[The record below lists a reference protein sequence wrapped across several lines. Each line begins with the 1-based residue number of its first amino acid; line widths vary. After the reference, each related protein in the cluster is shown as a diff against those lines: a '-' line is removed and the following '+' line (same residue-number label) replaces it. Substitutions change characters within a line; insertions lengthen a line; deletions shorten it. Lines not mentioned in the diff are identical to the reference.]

1 MTSDPGW
8 IRIVGA
14 RQHNLKNLTLSL
26 PKNQLVVITGVSG
39 SGKSSLAFDTLY
51 AEGQRRY
58 VESLS
63 AYARQFLERL
73 EKPDVDSIEGLSPS
87 IAIEQRTSAPNPRST
102 VATTTEIY
110 DYLRILY
117 SACGQPHDPATGE
130 PIFRQTIPQIAAELS
145 ALPEGTR
152 VMLLAPVPAV
162 EVGGSG
168 DLRPIFS
175 RLRKAGFV
183 RVRVEGQIL
192 DLEDPAG
199 EAARLDDRGRAV
211 PPSAAA
217 GAPSHITDTTTA
229 PPDAE
234 PASPRV
240 QIVIDR
246 LAMRPDGLDRLIDS
260 IRTAL
265 RWSRDEVW
273 ALVEDAHVAGGWR
286 EERFTTSFRNL
297 KTGFRLPEL
306 TPRHF
311 SFNSHQGACPA
322 CHGLGTQL
330 ECDPD
335 LLVPDRSLSLA
346 EGAVKSWW
354 TGNPTMLAFEKQQL
368 AALAT
373 HFHAPMELPFDK
385 LPNSFQDA
393 LFHGTGP
400 TAIKTG
406 WKTGGTTR
414 SLSKP
419 FEGLVPQA
427 RRLYET
433 SESEALRKNLARFMN
448 PIRCAA
454 CHGRRLRPEILA
466 VTLRSGAPQVRDR
479 RVAFQATS
487 ENESEASGVAFQA
500 TSQSE
505 RESRLVAWKATPRAT
520 PRPSRPTHRS
530 QCIRDFSIASISAIH
545 RSRSRGRS
553 RTTFRTGRWLAAPT
567 PSLFDSSIHCR
578 RPSSARCSRREMS

>member
-1 MTSDPGW
+1 
-8 IRIVGA
+8 
-14 RQHNLKNLTLSL
+14 
-26 PKNQLVVITGVSG
+26 
-39 SGKSSLAFDTLY
+39 
-51 AEGQRRY
+51 
-58 VESLS
+58 
-63 AYARQFLERL
+63 
-73 EKPDVDSIEGLSPS
+73 
-87 IAIEQRTSAPNPRST
+87 
-102 VATTTEIY
+102 
-110 DYLRILY
+110 
-117 SACGQPHDPATGE
+117 
-130 PIFRQTIPQIAAELS
+130 
-145 ALPEGTR
+145 
-152 VMLLAPVPAV
+152 MLLAPVPAV

-199 EAARLDDRGRAV
+199 EAARCGRPRPGDPAFGRRGRAK
-211 PPSAAA
+211 PPHRHDH
-217 GAPSHITDTTTA
+217 GAPGRRTGVTA
-229 PPDAE
+229 SADRDRPTRHA
-234 PASPRV
+234 PR
-240 QIVIDR
+240 R
-246 LAMRPDGLDRLIDS
+246 LDRLIDS

-330 ECDPD
+330 ECDPG

-354 TGNPTMLAFEKQQL
+354 TGNPTMLTFEKQQL

-406 WKTGGTTR
+406 WKTWR
-414 SLSKP
+414 HDAQP
-419 FEGLVPQA
+419 EQA
-427 RRLYET
+427 
-433 SESEALRKNLARFMN
+433 
-448 PIRCAA
+448 
-454 CHGRRLRPEILA
+454 
-466 VTLRSGAPQVRDR
+466 V
-479 RVAFQATS
+479 
-487 ENESEASGVAFQA
+487 
-500 TSQSE
+500 
-505 RESRLVAWKATPRAT
+505 
-520 PRPSRPTHRS
+520 
-530 QCIRDFSIASISAIH
+530 
-545 RSRSRGRS
+545 
-553 RTTFRTGRWLAAPT
+553 
-567 PSLFDSSIHCR
+567 
-578 RPSSARCSRREMS
+578 